1 MKSIEIMREKRLF
14 EDSGTGHNRWHPDI
28 PPILEVEPN
37 EEVILPTRDA
47 LDGQFSPNTTID
59 DFSDLDANA
68 VHPLTGPVFIKG
80 AEPGDL
86 LEIEFLDVFPDSWA
100 FTCIV
105 PGLGF
110 LRDLFNDSYMVHWKI
125 ADGIATSPQLPGV
138 RIPGAP
144 FLGIS
149 GVAPSHHELSRW
161 VKREQDLMDRGGL
174 VFLPES
180 NGAVPSFA
188 PVSSEGLRTIPP
200 RENGGNLDVKQLSR
214 GSKLYLPVLVDGALF
229 SAGDAHFAQGEG
241 EVCVTAV
248 EMSST
253 VHLRFQLHKGHS
265 SHRNITSPQFQRTTY
280 FIDPVWAVPQ
290 EFTAT
295 VGMPIADDGRNQ
307 GEDLGL
313 AARNALLAMINLLEL
328 RGWTRKQAYVICS
341 VAVDLRISNVVD
353 VPNYVVSAFL
363 PENIFQP

>member
-1 MKSIEIMREKRLF
+1 MKSIEIMRGKRLF

-28 PPILEVEPN
+28 PPILEVEQN

-86 LEIEFLDVFPDSWA
+86 LEIEFLDVLPDSWA

-110 LRDLFNDSYMVHWKI
+110 LRDLFNDPYMVHWKI

-174 VFLPES
+174 VFPPEI
-180 NGAVPSFA
+180 NGAVPS
-188 PVSSEGLRTIPP
+188 P

-229 SAGDAHFAQGEG
+229 SAGDAHFAQGDG

-253 VHLRFQLHKGHS
+253 VELRFRVHKGEAAKG
-265 SHRNITSPQFQRTTY
+265 NIVGPVFQGSKFNLDIPQN
-280 FIDPVWAVPQ
+280 
-290 EFTAT
+290 FTAT
-295 VGMPIADDGRNQ
+295 VGMPIDDEGKNL
-307 GEDLGL
+307 GEDLTL
-313 AARNALLAMINLLEL
+313 AARNALLAMIRLLEL
-328 RGWTRKQAYVICS
+328 RGWTRQQAYVICS
-341 VAVDLRISNVVD
+341 VAVDLRVSNAVD

-363 PENIFQP
+363 PESIFNDG